1 MNSKKIIK
9 IWTTVLVKEC
19 HGLTAAEQKAVILRL
34 KEILK
39 SKKKGYLLARIV
51 RDALAAMKKLA
62 RFEIVLA
69 HPIPA
74 AAIDELEDKLADK
87 FDRGDE
93 ADIKIDPAVIGGF
106 IAKTDQYLMDAS
118 IKGNLEQLRKIY
130 QQN

>member
-1 MNSKKIIK
+1 MNSKKLIK

-19 HGLTAAEQKAVILRL
+19 HGKAAAEQKAVILRL

-39 SKKKGYLLARIV
+39 GKKKGYLLARIV
-51 RDALAAMKKLA
+51 GDALAAMKKLA

-74 AAIDELEDKLADK
+74 GAIGVLENKLADK

-118 IKGNLEQLRKIY
+118 IKGNLEQLRKLY
-130 QQN
+130 QN